1 MNLLLVEDDDGY
13 AATLAEE
20 LRALD
25 HAVTVAPDGM
35 TALQAIDR
43 EPFDAA
49 ILDRM
54 LPHMDGTAILRR
66 LRESGKTLPVV
77 MLSALGR
84 SAEKVEGLEAGA
96 DDYVVK
102 PTPAAELEAR
112 LKALVRGRQWTST
125 GGGTGDTICVGDI
138 TVSPTR
144 FRAWRGERPLDLVK
158 LELQLLAELARNAG
172 TVLTRAMLIER
183 VWGYDFEP
191 TTNIVDVQI
200 RALRRKLMADGEDD
214 PIVTVR
220 GVGYMLRD

>member
-1 MNLLLVEDDDGY
+1 MNLLLVEDDEGY

-25 HAVTVAPDGM
+25 HAVTVAPNGAA
-35 TALQAIDR
+35 ALQAVDR

-54 LPHMDGTAILRR
+54 LPNMDGTAILRR

-84 SAEKVEGLEAGA
+84 SGEKVEGLEAGA

-112 LKALVRGRQWTST
+112 LKALVRGRQWTSGA
-125 GGGTGDTICVGDI
+125 GGGGDTICVGNI

-200 RALRRKLMADGEDD
+200 RALRRKLMADGEED
-214 PIVTVR
+214 PILTVR

>member
-1 MNLLLVEDDDGY
+1 MNLLLVEDDEGY

-25 HAVTVAPDGM
+25 HQVTIAPTGGA
-35 TALQAIDR
+35 ALQIADR

-49 ILDRM
+49 IIDRL
-54 LPHMDGTAILRR
+54 LPQMDGTAVLRR
-66 LRESGKTLPVV
+66 LRESGKMLPVV

-102 PTPAAELEAR
+102 PTPAAELDAR
-112 LKALVRGRQWTST
+112 LKALLRGRQWTA
-125 GGGTGDTICVGDI
+125 GGGGDTIRVRDI
-138 TVSPTR
+138 TVSPAR
-144 FRAWRGERPLDLVK
+144 FRAWRGERPLDLVR
-158 LELQLLAELARNAG
+158 LELNLLAELARNAG

>member
-1 MNLLLVEDDDGY
+1 MNLLLVEDDEQY

-25 HAVTVAPDGM
+25 HRVTIAADG
-35 TALQAIDR
+35 TAALQAIDR
-43 EPFDAA
+43 APFDAA

-54 LPHMDGTAILRR
+54 LPHIDGTTVLHR
-66 LRESGKTLPVV
+66 LRESGKRLPVV

-84 SAEKVEGLEAGA
+84 STEKVEGLEAGA

-102 PTPAAELEAR
+102 PIPASELDAR
-112 LKALVRGRQWTST
+112 IKALLRARQWTAGS
-125 GGGTGDTICVGDI
+125 GDTISAGDLV
-138 TVSPTR
+138 VSPSR
-144 FRAWRGERPLDLVK
+144 FRAWRADRPLDLVK
-158 LELQLLAELARNAG
+158 LELLLLAELVRNAG

-200 RALRRKLMADGEDD
+200 RALRRKLTADGADD

-220 GVGYMLRD
+220 GVGYMLRG